1 MGRIETALIRHY
13 LKPAVTS
20 DLPGRL
26 RLSFKGYQMLPKEA
40 LPYLHYVQDV
50 MTMLPG
56 VRDAQ
61 VNPRIGTALV
71 TYDASMT
78 NREEILRW
86 IATAVDTGLELAQEV
101 DWTKRSARR
110 RRAIVANSS
119 SPTSLFVQSTSTTP
133 TNTT

>member
-1 MGRIETALIRHY
+1 M
-13 LKPAVTS
+13 
-20 DLPGRL
+20 
-26 RLSFKGYQMLPKEA
+26 SFKGYQMLPKEA

-56 VRDAQ
+56 VRGAQ

-71 TYDASMT
+71 TYDANMT

-101 DWTKRSARR
+101 DWTRSDVGEEELATMARR
-110 RRAIVANSS
+110 RLALRLGQ
-119 SPTSLFVQSTSTTP
+119 TKK
-133 TNTT
+133 

>member
-50 MTMLPG
+50 MIMLPG
-56 VRDAQ
+56 
-61 VNPRIGTALV
+61 
-71 TYDASMT
+71 
-78 NREEILRW
+78 
-86 IATAVDTGLELAQEV
+86 
-101 DWTKRSARR
+101 
-110 RRAIVANSS
+110 
-119 SPTSLFVQSTSTTP
+119 
-133 TNTT
+133 

>member
-13 LKPAVTS
+13 LKPTVTS

-56 VRDAQ
+56 VQGAQ

-71 TYDASMT
+71 KYDSNMT

-101 DWTKRSARR
+101 DWTIRTKEDMLACEAAGGIPIFERFDPEA
-110 RRAIVANSS
+110 
-119 SPTSLFVQSTSTTP
+119 
-133 TNTT
+133 

>member
-13 LKPAVTS
+13 LKPTVTS

-71 TYDASMT
+71 TFPSFL
-78 NREEILRW
+78 LR
-86 IATAVDTGLELAQEV
+86 IFVVDLLGPGV
-101 DWTKRSARR
+101 
-110 RRAIVANSS
+110 VG
-119 SPTSLFVQSTSTTP
+119 P
-133 TNTT
+133 

>member
-26 RLSFKGYQMLPKEA
+26 RLSFKGCQMLPKEA

-56 VRDAQ
+56 VRGAQ

-86 IATAVDTGLELAQEV
+86 LATAVDTGLELAQEI
-101 DWTKRSARR
+101 DWTKSDVGEEELATMARR
-110 RRAIVANSS
+110 RLALRLGQ
-119 SPTSLFVQSTSTTP
+119 TKK
-133 TNTT
+133 

>member
-13 LKPAVTS
+13 LKPTVTS

-56 VRDAQ
+56 VRGVGLAALRTPLLNCVDGGPDAVAVYAPAAGLMHSAARLEYQ
-61 VNPRIGTALV
+61 MRQEFENG
-71 TYDASMT
+71 AS
-78 NREEILRW
+78 R
-86 IATAVDTGLELAQEV
+86 V
-101 DWTKRSARR
+101 
-110 RRAIVANSS
+110 
-119 SPTSLFVQSTSTTP
+119 
-133 TNTT
+133 

>member
-13 LKPAVTS
+13 LKPTVTS

-56 VRDAQ
+56 VQGAQ

-71 TYDASMT
+71 KSDANRT
-78 NREEILRW
+78 NRW
-86 IATAVDTGLELAQEV
+86 IRG
-101 DWTKRSARR
+101 WNWRR
-110 RRAIVANSS
+110 RLTGRRAMWGRKNWRRWHAAASR
-119 SPTSLFVQSTSTTP
+119 FAWDR
-133 TNTT
+133 

>member
-13 LKPAVTS
+13 LKPTVTS

-56 VRDAQ
+56 VQLIA
-61 VNPRIGTALV
+61 PRV
-71 TYDASMT
+71 SM
-78 NREEILRW
+78 LC
-86 IATAVDTGLELAQEV
+86 V
-101 DWTKRSARR
+101 
-110 RRAIVANSS
+110 SS
-119 SPTSLFVQSTSTTP
+119 SVCAPMRAAASAASVPAWPPPTTMTS
-133 TNTT
+133 NSWG

>member
-13 LKPAVTS
+13 LKPTVTS

-71 TYDASMT
+71 TYDANMT

-86 IATAVDTGLELAQEV
+86 IAIAVDTGLELAQEI
-101 DWTKRSARR
+101 DWTRSDVGEEELATMARR
-110 RRAIVANSS
+110 RLALRLGQ
-119 SPTSLFVQSTSTTP
+119 TKK
-133 TNTT
+133 

>member
-1 MGRIETALIRHY
+1 
-13 LKPAVTS
+13 
-20 DLPGRL
+20 
-26 RLSFKGYQMLPKEA
+26 MLPKEA

-56 VRDAQ
+56 VRGAQ

-86 IATAVDTGLELAQEV
+86 IATAVDTGLELAQEI
-101 DWTKRSARR
+101 DWTRSDVGGRKNWRR
-110 RRAIVANSS
+110 WHAAASRFAWDR
-119 SPTSLFVQSTSTTP
+119 
-133 TNTT
+133 

>member
-1 MGRIETALIRHY
+1 
-13 LKPAVTS
+13 
-20 DLPGRL
+20 
-26 RLSFKGYQMLPKEA
+26 MLPKEA

-56 VRDAQ
+56 VRGAQ

-71 TYDASMT
+71 TYDANMT

-101 DWTKRSARR
+101 DWTRSDVGEEELATMARR
-110 RRAIVANSS
+110 RLALRLGQ
-119 SPTSLFVQSTSTTP
+119 TKK
-133 TNTT
+133 

>member
-13 LKPAVTS
+13 LKPTVTS

-56 VRDAQ
+56 
-61 VNPRIGTALV
+61 G
-71 TYDASMT
+71 
-78 NREEILRW
+78 
-86 IATAVDTGLELAQEV
+86 
-101 DWTKRSARR
+101 ARR
-110 RRAIVANSS
+110 TGESADWHGAGDV
-119 SPTSLFVQSTSTTP
+119 
-133 TNTT
+133 

>member
-1 MGRIETALIRHY
+1 MGSQHLEAKRQWDELKTALIRHY

-56 VRDAQ
+56 GGGPGR
-61 VNPRIGTALV
+61 NPAGG
-71 TYDASMT
+71 
-78 NREEILRW
+78 
-86 IATAVDTGLELAQEV
+86 AVVADTG
-101 DWTKRSARR
+101 ARPTIRKNPVGGR
-110 RRAIVANSS
+110 RWFRGAIAGGGLLKKSDVGRKNWRRWHAAASR
-119 SPTSLFVQSTSTTP
+119 FAWDR
-133 TNTT
+133 